1 MKTRVIVIAA
11 GVAAAFGAYILFSNL
26 TAPNFIPEEFTE
38 ARLNGA
44 ELASKIVSLA
54 DDSLNNI
61 SEIARFDDEGDKDE
75 ALILIAKELAKN
87 REMRDEAIRLSAE
100 LEKMARSLR
109 NIKPSQARILA
120 TEAVSSEVALVSR
133 LISYNDYLLQLFET
147 LKEKVQTPSVK
158 TNGRVE
164 ELVKKIN
171 EEAKAINEFNGK
183 FSQSLA
189 EFDKM
194 F

>member
-1 MKTRVIVIAA
+1 MGA